1 MFIDLEIM
9 LCFDCS
15 KLIIHY
21 KFACQTC
28 MEILNSSCVAGKIN
42 LLRRKGFEANLKI
55 CHSKVSNFLSNVQ
68 QTKAMPF
75 TVFKMQLNVI

>member
-1 MFIDLEIM
+1 M

-15 KLIIHY
+15 KLILHY
-21 KFACQTC
+21 KFARQTC
-28 MEILNSSCVAGKIN
+28 MEILNSSCVDGKIN
-42 LLRRKGFEANLKI
+42 LFRQKGLEANLKI

-75 TVFKMQLNVI
+75 TAFKMQLNII